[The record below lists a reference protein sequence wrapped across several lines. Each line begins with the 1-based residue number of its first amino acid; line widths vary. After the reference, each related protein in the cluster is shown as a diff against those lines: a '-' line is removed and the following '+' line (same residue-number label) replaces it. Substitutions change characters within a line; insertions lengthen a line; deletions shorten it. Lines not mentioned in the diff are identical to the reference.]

1 MKNLIN
7 GIHHVSLK
15 CDKGQEY
22 DRVVHFYS
30 DVLGLETAR
39 VWNGGI
45 MFDTGNGLIEVF
57 TNKEKDADTGVIR
70 HLAFSVSDV
79 DKCAAAVRE
88 AGYNVFVEPKDI
100 VIASET
106 PLNARV
112 AFCFGPL
119 NEQIEFFQVK

>member
-22 DRVVHFYS
+22 DRVVRFYS